1 MRKLLI
7 AVLLC
12 TSGAAFATQGG
23 EGGNTGCNG
32 QGNPNSPCAGGAG
45 GNGGNGGAGGSSKAE
60 STNSNRNTNKQSQG
74 QQQTAVGV
82 GVGIGKGGKSE
93 STSGASATGGIANSQ
108 SGASSGAASGSTLT
122 VNEARQYRIAP
133 DVAVSNAS
141 PTAPCRVTHAAGGSG
156 AGFGFSIGSSTLDE
170 GCNVRE
176 GARALFNVGLKD
188 AAIQALCQSP
198 VERKAMGPL
207 CVEDV
212 KVEAPAE
219 AVKP

>member
-45 GNGGNGGAGGSSKAE
+45 GNGGNGGNGGAGGSSKA
-60 STNSNRNTNKQSQG
+60 KQSQG

-108 SGASSGAASGSTLT
+108 SGASSGAASGSTLIN
-122 VNEARQYRIAP
+122 NEARQYRVAP